1 MVMASIDNIN
11 NKLLV
16 DSGSNLNLISKDYFT
31 QLPGKYDTVGICR
44 GRICEVLGDDT
55 ITDSIVVKLH
65 ITIIHFQLIFVL

>member
-31 QLPGKYDTVGICR
+31 QLPRKI
-44 GRICEVLGDDT
+44 
-55 ITDSIVVKLH
+55 
-65 ITIIHFQLIFVL
+65 